1 MRVLKFKLDSGIVE
15 TLITNI
21 FDESFS
27 VADFKEL
34 YFRRWGIEVKYNEI
48 KNKLQIENFT
58 GETPI
63 AIEQD
68 FYATMY
74 LANMVALA
82 KKDANQ
88 VIEEEY
94 KEKWLKYEYKVNTNV
109 LIGKLKDT
117 LITMISTNNPWKRS
131 RMLKHIEE
139 EIERNVIPVR
149 PDRKFERKNH
159 KCTQMV
165 NRMNKKRAL

>member
-1 MRVLKFKLDSGIVE
+1 MRVLKFELNSGIIE

-21 FDESFS
+21 FDEDFT

-34 YFRRWGIEVKYNEI
+34 YFKRWSIEVKYNEI

-88 VIEEEY
+88 VIEEE
-94 KEKWLKYEYKVNTNV
+94 
-109 LIGKLKDT
+109 
-117 LITMISTNNPWKRS
+117 
-131 RMLKHIEE
+131 
-139 EIERNVIPVR
+139 IERNVIPIR
-149 PDRKFERKNH
+149 PDRTFERKEN
-159 KCTQMV
+159 KSTQMV